1 MLTSASCND
10 PRLREELRVAIP
22 IGSGASAKARIVQEL
37 LCLSEHRVVVDG
49 VIGPATLA
57 ALAEF
62 CTANGLK
69 VASAVDQTLMDALAQ
84 PILQAISPVAR
95 TGSLGATAIQVARRH
110 IANRPREVGGQNSSA
125 WVRLYM
131 DGKQGAAWPWC
142 AGFVTYVLRAAATI
156 EGIPLWVPRTY
167 SCDTIGAAARTAGKL
182 KTDAA
187 KVSPPPGSLFLIPKG
202 GSSHDWEHVGFVA
215 DVNGGS
221 FVTLEGNTNDD
232 GSREGYEAVQ
242 RRRAP
247 ANVDLVLL

>member
-10 PRLREELRVAIP
+10 SRLREELLVNTS
-22 IGSGASAKARIVQEL
+22 IGSGASSKARIVQEL
-37 LCLSEHRVVVDG
+37 LCLAGHRVVVDG

-57 ALAEF
+57 ALADF
-62 CTANGLK
+62 CTAKGLK
-69 VASAVDQTLMDALAQ
+69 VATAVDQTLMDALAQ
-84 PILQAISPVAR
+84 PLLQAINPVAR

-110 IANRPREVGGQNSSA
+110 IANHPREVGGQNSGP

-131 DGKQGAAWPWC
+131 DGNQGAPWPWC
-142 AGFVTYVLRAAATI
+142 AGFVTYVLRAAAAI
-156 EGIPLWVPRTY
+156 EGTALWGPRTY
-167 SCDTIGAAARTAGKL
+167 SCDTIGTAARAAGKL

-187 KVSPPPGSLFLIPKG
+187 GVSPPPGSLFLIPKR

-215 DVNGGS
+215 DVNGGA

-242 RRRAP
+242 RRRTP
-247 ANVDLVLL
+247 TSVDLVLL